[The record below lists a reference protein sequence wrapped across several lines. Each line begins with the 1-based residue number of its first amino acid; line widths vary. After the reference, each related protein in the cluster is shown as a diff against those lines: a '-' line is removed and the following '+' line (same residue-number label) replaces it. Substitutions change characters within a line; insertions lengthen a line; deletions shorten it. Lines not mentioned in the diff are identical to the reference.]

1 MDRIG
6 ARKKS
11 KRRRE
16 GKRRRAPFPMTRTRP
31 QGPRKQRARKKARG
45 GDKLLDGA
53 QQWNATCREILLP
66 RYIELRYV
74 TFISRA
80 PAFIPRLPFAF
91 AYPPSAR
98 GALSPR
104 RYGNT
109 ASRATRRRRNFFSS
123 SFLPPSF
130 VSPPFRDGC
139 RARSKSAITDIRPI
153 LLASFPSS
161 SSSSFLFLPFFCFLR
176 I

>member
-1 MDRIG
+1 
-6 ARKKS
+6 
-11 KRRRE
+11 
-16 GKRRRAPFPMTRTRP
+16 MTRTRP

-80 PAFIPRLPFAF
+80 PAFIPRPPFAF

-98 GALSPR
+98 GELSRPVAMETPR
-104 RYGNT
+104 PAPRD
-109 ASRATRRRRNFFSS
+109 AEEISS
-123 SFLPPSF
+123 PLLSSLPPSF
-130 VSPPFRDGC
+130 LHRFGMDVARDQNPQLPIYDRSFSPLSPP
-139 RARSKSAITDIRPI
+139 PP
-153 LLASFPSS
+153 LLRFFFSF
-161 SSSSFLFLPFFCFLR
+161 FLVFCEYNAPRRTL
-176 I
+176 

>member
-16 GKRRRAPFPMTRTRP
+16 GKRRAPFPMTRTRP

-80 PAFIPRLPFAF
+80 PAFIPRPPFAF

-98 GALSPR
+98 GELSRPVAMETPR
-104 RYGNT
+104 PAPRD
-109 ASRATRRRRNFFSS
+109 AEEISS
-123 SFLPPSF
+123 PLLLLPPSF

-161 SSSSFLFLPFFCFLR
+161 SSSSFLFLPFFYFLR